1 MEIKSLMNLIA
12 METQKLH
19 PYKNKLEELNLSII
33 KETTQEQELQI
44 EILRLNEIEVKEN
57 SELMILE
64 NEKYILREQSLS
76 ISNQIQQIQ
85 QDLVRKEIE
94 YQEKL
99 RNWKKKHQLLIEGEN
114 LNTRANIKKL
124 YEKTK
129 VYKKYYSQSEIDALP
144 MIEIDPLTN
153 MFKSNPNVE
162 RR

>member
-1 MEIKSLMNLIA
+1 
-12 METQKLH
+12 METQSLH

-33 KETTQEQELQI
+33 KETTQEQKLQI
-44 EILRLNEIEVKEN
+44 EILKLNEIEAKEK

-76 ISNQIQQIQ
+76 ISNQIQQIL

-99 RNWKKKHQLLIEGEN
+99 RNWKRKHQLLIEEEN
-114 LNTRANIKKL
+114 LNTRANIKQL

>member
-1 MEIKSLMNLIA
+1 

-19 PYKNKLEELNLSII
+19 PYTKKIEELNLSII

-76 ISNQIQQIQ
+76 ISNQIQQIL

-99 RNWKKKHQLLIEGEN
+99 RNWKRKHQLLIEEEN

>member
-1 MEIKSLMNLIA
+1 MEIKSLSNLIA

-19 PYKNKLEELNLSII
+19 PYTKKIEELNLSII

-44 EILRLNEIEVKEN
+44 EILKLNEIEAKEK

-76 ISNQIQQIQ
+76 ISNQIQQIL

-99 RNWKKKHQLLIEGEN
+99 RNWKRKHQLLIEEEN

>member
-1 MEIKSLMNLIA
+1 MEIKSLSNLIA

-33 KETTQEQELQI
+33 KETTQEQKLQI

-76 ISNQIQQIQ
+76 ISNQIQQIL

-99 RNWKKKHQLLIEGEN
+99 INWKRKNQLLIEEEN

-124 YEKTK
+124 YGKDK
-129 VYKKYYSQSEIDALP
+129 VYKKYYSQAEIDALP

-153 MFKSNPNVE
+153 MFKSNPNVI

>member
-1 MEIKSLMNLIA
+1 MEIKSLSNLIA

-33 KETTQEQELQI
+33 KETTQEQKLQI
-44 EILRLNEIEVKEN
+44 EILRLNEIEVKEK

-76 ISNQIQQIQ
+76 ISNQIRQIL

-99 RNWKKKHQLLIEGEN
+99 NNWKRKNQLLIEEEN

-124 YEKTK
+124 YEKDK
-129 VYKKYYSQSEIDALP
+129 VYKKYYSQAEIDALP

-153 MFKSNPNVE
+153 MFKNNNNIIK
-162 RR
+162 R

>member
-1 MEIKSLMNLIA
+1 MEIKSLSNLIA

-33 KETTQEQELQI
+33 KETTQEQKLQI

-76 ISNQIQQIQ
+76 ISNQIQQIL

-99 RNWKKKHQLLIEGEN
+99 INWKRKNQLLIEEEN

-124 YEKTK
+124 YEKDK
-129 VYKKYYSQSEIDALP
+129 VYKKYYSQAEIDALP

-153 MFKSNPNVE
+153 MFKSNPNVI

>member
-1 MEIKSLMNLIA
+1 MEIKSLRNLIA

>member
-1 MEIKSLMNLIA
+1 MEIKSLSNLIA
-12 METQKLH
+12 METQNLH

-33 KETTQEQELQI
+33 KETTQEQKLQI

-76 ISNQIQQIQ
+76 ISNQIQQIL

-99 RNWKKKHQLLIEGEN
+99 INWKRKNQLLIEEEN

-124 YEKTK
+124 YGKDK
-129 VYKKYYSQSEIDALP
+129 VYKKYYSQAEIDALP

-153 MFKSNPNVE
+153 MFKSNPNVI

>member
-1 MEIKSLMNLIA
+1 MEIKSLSNLIA
-12 METQKLH
+12 METQNLH

-33 KETTQEQELQI
+33 KETTQEQKLQI
-44 EILRLNEIEVKEN
+44 EILKLNEIEAKEK

-76 ISNQIQQIQ
+76 ISNQIQQIL

-99 RNWKKKHQLLIEGEN
+99 RNWKRKHQLLIEEEN
-114 LNTRANIKKL
+114 RNTRANIKKL